1 MYKEWVN
8 LYGLF
13 PKIWK
18 EMFLCRQK
26 KKVYGIV
33 DLVAIENAPNS

>member
-1 MYKEWVN
+1 MDYFQR
-8 LYGLF
+8 YGKKCF
-13 PKIWK
+13 YVG
-18 EMFLCRQK
+18 QK